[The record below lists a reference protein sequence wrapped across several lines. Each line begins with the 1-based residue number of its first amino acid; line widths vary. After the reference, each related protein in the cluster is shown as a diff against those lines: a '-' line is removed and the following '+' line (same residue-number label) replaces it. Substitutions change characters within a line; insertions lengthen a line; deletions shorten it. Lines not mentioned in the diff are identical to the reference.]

1 MGAGMSSFYNRREQ
15 GEVTVFTVTPAPY
28 PGDKGAGQIF
38 ALGVAMICVGVVL
51 LIFVVGIAFIGLG
64 IAWIIQSRNLKKR
77 CEFENAHRTPK
88 DIKVSASGVA
98 ANGYLYEIENVVEV
112 MVSHHDA
119 GPSRQTGKAVADL
132 KNAQAFVSYQ
142 VSVRLRSD
150 SRPIVL
156 MGGLTSETA
165 RSLAQD
171 ISTLLT
177 KARAAR

>member
-15 GEVTVFTVTPAPY
+15 GEATVFTVTPAPY
-28 PGDKGAGQIF
+28 PGGKGAGQIF

-64 IAWIIQSRNLKKR
+64 IAWIIQSCNLKKR
-77 CEFENAHRTPK
+77 CEVENASRTPK
-88 DIKVSASGVA
+88 DIRVSASGIA
-98 ANGYLYEIENVVEV
+98 ANGYLFEIEDIVEV
-112 MVSHHDA
+112 MASHHDA
-119 GPSRQTGKAVADL
+119 GPTRQTGKAVADL

-142 VSVRLRSD
+142 VGVRLRSD
-150 SRPIVL
+150 SRPVVL

-171 ISTLLT
+171 ISALLT